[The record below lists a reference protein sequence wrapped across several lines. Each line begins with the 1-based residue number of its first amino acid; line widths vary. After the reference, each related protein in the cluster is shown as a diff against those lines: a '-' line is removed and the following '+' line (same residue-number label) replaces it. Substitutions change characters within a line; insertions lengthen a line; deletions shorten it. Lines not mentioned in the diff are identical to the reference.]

1 MTRAGV
7 TVQYETIPVRT
18 YREAR
23 RIPKVSYLEV
33 VGIPMHL
40 RGKGGEASVS
50 GVESSSAA
58 TTGGALPASIV
69 QDCSP
74 PSGGNLPG
82 ASVVLAPPALATP
95 LPPVPAPTPLILQP
109 IAPIPVI
116 ADPTPSFQVLA
127 AESRTGR

>member
-1 MTRAGV
+1 M

-58 TTGGALPASIV
+58 TTGGARVRSICNSSDIGWRRIMRIYAQLCVASEPQHRTQQRVGCRCESSAPA
-69 QDCSP
+69 
-74 PSGGNLPG
+74 
-82 ASVVLAPPALATP
+82 
-95 LPPVPAPTPLILQP
+95 
-109 IAPIPVI
+109 
-116 ADPTPSFQVLA
+116 
-127 AESRTGR
+127 